1 MSHTPPFAIITG
13 ASRGIGSAYARQLAE
28 QGYNLLLVGRDHK
41 RLDRI
46 TADLQSKYGG
56 MVEKEYLDLT
66 DSGAAQTLYAR
77 AMSLNHPVSILIH
90 NAGFGLYGTF
100 AETSH
105 AKIMDMLHLHV
116 LQITESTRLF
126 LPDMVARG
134 QAAIIIVSSLA
145 GLFPIPYM
153 AEYAATK
160 TYLNTFFEALAQEM
174 DGTGVTIQVC
184 CPGFTDTDFHKT
196 AGYRPRH
203 VLCSQSPHQVAT
215 VSLNAL
221 KSRRTMVMIGW
232 QGHLAYWMTRVL
244 PRRLLMS
251 LAARFVKPPSP
262 LSPPPPTT

>member
-1 MSHTPPFAIITG
+1 MSHPPPFAIITG
-13 ASRGIGSAYARQLAE
+13 ASRGIGAAYAQQLAKH
-28 QGYNLLLVGRDHK
+28 GYNLLLVGRDHN

-46 TADLQSKYGG
+46 TTDLQSKYAV

-66 DSGAAQTLYAR
+66 ESSSAQTLHTR
-77 AMSLNHPVSILIH
+77 ALELNRNVSLLIH

-100 AETSH
+100 ATMPHS
-105 AKIMDMLHLHV
+105 KIRNMLHLHV

-126 LPDMVARG
+126 LPDMVAQG
-134 QAAIIIVSSLA
+134 QGAIIIVSSLA

-160 TYLNTFFEALAQEM
+160 AYLNTFFEAVAQET
-174 DGTGVTIQVC
+174 DGTGVTVQVC
-184 CPGFTDTDFHKT
+184 CPGFTDTDFHRT

-203 VLCSQSPHQVAT
+203 VLFPQSPHQVAT
-215 VSLNAL
+215 VSLKAL
-221 KSRRTMVMIGW
+221 ESRQTLVMIGW

-244 PRRLLMS
+244 PRRFLMS

-262 LSPPPPTT
+262 LSSPPPTT